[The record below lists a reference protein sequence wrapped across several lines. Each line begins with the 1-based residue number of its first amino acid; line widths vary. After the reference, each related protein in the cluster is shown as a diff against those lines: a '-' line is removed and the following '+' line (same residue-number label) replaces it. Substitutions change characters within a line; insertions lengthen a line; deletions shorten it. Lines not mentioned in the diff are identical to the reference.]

1 MKHHTSYLEY
11 SRRRMHAYS
20 RLVLAAVILALITL
34 FVAHRMG
41 FTLTVLREAGGRLMH
56 LLPSMFPPVVES
68 PPDVFNA
75 ALESI
80 QVAVLGTLIGI
91 AIAIGLG
98 VLAAENVTPHLLVS
112 RAIKLFAA
120 FVRSVPALVWALL
133 FVTAVGLG
141 PTPGILALAVNSLGM
156 LVKAFSESI
165 EEIDMGPI
173 EAVRATGAGRLHVF
187 TQGVLPAVNSAFIA
201 WSVFRFD
208 IHVRY
213 ASVLGIV
220 GAGGIGWELMRAM
233 RMSRFDMAMGIT
245 LVIFALVG
253 ITEFLSS
260 SLKRYSLGHR
270 QQGGVTA

>member
-1 MKHHTSYLEY
+1 MSQQTYMEY
-11 SRRRMHAYS
+11 SRRRLHAYS
-20 RLVLAAVILALITL
+20 RLGVAALLIAVLTL
-34 FVAHRMG
+34 LVAQRMG
-41 FTLTVLREAGGRLMH
+41 FTVAVLRDAGGRFMH
-56 LLPSMFPPVVES
+56 LLPGMVPPIIES
-68 PPDVFNA
+68 PPDVFGA

-91 AIAIGLG
+91 VMAIGLG
-98 VLAAENVTPHLLVS
+98 VLAADNITPHMLVS

-120 FVRSVPALVWALL
+120 FVRSVPALIWALV

-173 EAVRATGAGRLHVF
+173 EALRSTGAGRLPVF

-201 WSVFRFD
+201 WSIFRFD

-233 RMSRFDMAMGIT
+233 HMSRFDMAMGIT
-245 LVIFALVG
+245 LVIFALVSM
-253 ITEFLSS
+253 TEFLSS
-260 SLKRYSLGHR
+260 SLKRFSVGR
-270 QQGGVTA
+270 ARKGGVTA

>member
-1 MKHHTSYLEY
+1 MSDRSYLEY
-11 SRRRMHAYS
+11 SRRRMRAYS
-20 RLVLAAVILALITL
+20 RFGAAALLLIVLTM
-34 FVAHRMG
+34 FVAQRMG
-41 FTLTVLREAGGRLMH
+41 FTVTVLREAGGRLMN
-56 LLPSMFPPVVES
+56 LLPAMVPPIIES
-68 PPDVFNA
+68 PPDVFGA

-91 AIAIGLG
+91 VMAIGLG
-98 VLAAENVTPHLLVS
+98 ILAAENIAPHLLVS

-120 FVRSVPALVWALL
+120 FVRSVPALIWALV

-141 PTPGILALAVNSLGM
+141 PTPGILALAINSLGM

-173 EAVRATGAGRLHVF
+173 EALRSTGARRSAVF
-187 TQGVLPAVNSAFIA
+187 TQAVLPAVSGALIA

-233 RMSRFDMAMGIT
+233 HMSRYDMAIGIT
-245 LVIFALVG
+245 LVIFGLVSM
-253 ITEFLSS
+253 TEFLSS
-260 SLKRYSLGHR
+260 SLKRYSLGR
-270 QQGGVTA
+270 TRKGGVTA

>member
-1 MKHHTSYLEY
+1 LI
-11 SRRRMHAYS
+11 
-20 RLVLAAVILALITL
+20 VLTM
-34 FVAHRMG
+34 FVAQRMG
-41 FTLTVLREAGGRLMH
+41 FTVTVLREAGGRLMN
-56 LLPSMFPPVVES
+56 LLPAMVPPIIDS
-68 PPDVFNA
+68 PPDVFGA

-91 AIAIGLG
+91 VMAIGLG
-98 VLAAENVTPHLLVS
+98 ILAAENIAPHLLVS

-120 FVRSVPALVWALL
+120 FVRSVPALIWALV

-141 PTPGILALAVNSLGM
+141 PTPGILALAINSLGM

-173 EAVRATGAGRLHVF
+173 EALRSTGARRSAVF
-187 TQGVLPAVNSAFIA
+187 TQAVLPAVSGALIA

-233 RMSRFDMAMGIT
+233 HMSRYDMAIGIT
-245 LVIFALVG
+245 LVIFGLVSM
-253 ITEFLSS
+253 TEFLSS
-260 SLKRYSLGHR
+260 SLKRYSLGR
-270 QQGGVTA
+270 TRKGGVTA